1 MQKACARWTCA
12 YAHVCTSRAHTGY
25 ICMHTHTQSAY
36 TGFTHARAPMLTP
49 NVCTRVCVCT
59 QRALAEAT
67 PQSEQGE
74 GPGDAGITAVFLSS
88 KTPRAPPERPLST
101 DSALLW
107 STFSQPPWPPSFL
120 PGSGHQGQALVDSMS
135 LAPLGSVGA
144 AWRAMRPACHLLG
157 QETLPTGGEETL
169 LAPGWWGPASG
180 LTSCPRQF

>member
-1 MQKACARWTCA
+1 MCIRTLVHIQSSHRI
-12 YAHVCTSRAHTGY
+12 YMRAHT
-25 ICMHTHTQSAY
+25 HTKCLHRFYNMRGHLCS
-36 TGFTHARAPMLTP
+36 HRMC
-49 NVCTRVCVCT
+49 VHVCT
-59 QRALAEAT
+59 QRALVEST

-74 GPGDAGITAVFLSS
+74 ARGDAGITAVFLSS

-107 STFSQPPWPPSFL
+107 STFFQPPWPPSF
-120 PGSGHQGQALVDSMS
+120 PSGSGHQGQALVDSMS

-157 QETLPTGGEETL
+157 QGTLPTVGEETL

-180 LTSCPRQF
+180 LTSRPRQC